1 MAASSE
7 SGSLTEDNFREK
19 ESTNWILQLP
29 DELVNKILSGLT
41 LKEAVRTSVLSKRWI
56 NLWKSADLVLDFD
69 YTNELKVIDTR
80 SEDVELAKLQRQFKN
95 WVNEVLNQH
104 NASRIIKFRIAFMF
118 TGERNSKIDIGR
130 WIKFAISKRVEFLDL
145 ALTSRWKYV
154 HLQDCYNNIKTPAG
168 LSEIKSLRSLRLSFV
183 DIREKVLE
191 RVIANCPLLE
201 ELSLNRL
208 KRIRK
213 LRVVGSSHS
222 PLPLKHLEVRMCWN
236 VRFVEIDHA
245 PNLVR
250 LICDNYGYP
259 LEELMVSSNSSRL
272 VDLTLSVYDFDVTR
286 RFVSRWA
293 SQVRFLF
300 LDIPFM
306 TYPLSGMNELTCLER
321 LTIEA
326 IGYYKKGIIGL
337 IPLIN
342 QCSRLHTLQVN
353 FQTLYKGVVQVD
365 VDKSERE
372 SIKSVEFVGF
382 RGGFSE
388 REFVKYVM
396 QYFVGLERIKIVINH
411 VPWTMKHPDVAKE
424 SALEFKSKASPAVEF
439 VLI

>member
-1 MAASSE
+1 
-7 SGSLTEDNFREK
+7 NQEK

-69 YTNELKVIDTR
+69 YTNELKVMDTR
-80 SEDVELAKLQRQFKN
+80 SDVELAKLQRQFKN

-250 LICDNYGYP
+250 LICDNCGYP

-326 IGYYKKGIIGL
+326 NGYYKEGIIGL

-342 QCSRLHTLQVN
+342 QCPRLHTLQVN
-353 FQTLYKGVVQVD
+353 FLTLHEDALQAD
-365 VDKSERE
+365 VYKSERG
-372 SIKSVEFVGF
+372 SIKSVEIVGF
-382 RGGFSE
+382 CGRFSE

-396 QYFVGLERIKIVINH
+396 QYFVGLERIKIVIDRDRY
-411 VPWTMKHPDVAKE
+411 TEKVAE
-424 SALEFKSKASPAVEF
+424 E
-439 VLI
+439 

>member
-1 MAASSE
+1 MLCSHLSKLDCLLIYLLSS
-7 SGSLTEDNFREK
+7 NQEK

-154 HLQDCYNNIKTPAG
+154 HLQDCYNNK
-168 LSEIKSLRSLRLSFV
+168 
-183 DIREKVLE
+183 KVLE

-300 LDIPFM
+300 LDIPFV
-306 TYPLSGMNELTCLER
+306 SKTCYQLCR
-321 LTIEA
+321 
-326 IGYYKKGIIGL
+326 
-337 IPLIN
+337 
-342 QCSRLHTLQVN
+342 
-353 FQTLYKGVVQVD
+353 FD
-365 VDKSERE
+365 
-372 SIKSVEFVGF
+372 
-382 RGGFSE
+382 
-388 REFVKYVM
+388 
-396 QYFVGLERIKIVINH
+396 
-411 VPWTMKHPDVAKE
+411 
-424 SALEFKSKASPAVEF
+424 
-439 VLI
+439 

>member
-1 MAASSE
+1 
-7 SGSLTEDNFREK
+7 
-19 ESTNWILQLP
+19 
-29 DELVNKILSGLT
+29 
-41 LKEAVRTSVLSKRWI
+41 
-56 NLWKSADLVLDFD
+56 
-69 YTNELKVIDTR
+69 
-80 SEDVELAKLQRQFKN
+80 
-95 WVNEVLNQH
+95 
-104 NASRIIKFRIAFMF
+104 MF

-272 VDLTLSVYDFDVTR
+272 VDLTLSVYDC
-286 RFVSRWA
+286 
-293 SQVRFLF
+293 
-300 LDIPFM
+300 
-306 TYPLSGMNELTCLER
+306 MNELTCLER

-353 FQTLYKGVVQVD
+353 VSLISPRYYFGFLRID